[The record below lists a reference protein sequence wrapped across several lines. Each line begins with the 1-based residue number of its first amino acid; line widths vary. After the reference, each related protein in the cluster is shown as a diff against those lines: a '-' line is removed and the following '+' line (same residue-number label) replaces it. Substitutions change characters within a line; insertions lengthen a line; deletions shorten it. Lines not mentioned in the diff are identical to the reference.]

1 MNGSRALVSGAVNVS
16 SFPQHSCKHYSVS
29 TCIWGTGELDI
40 SHLTIGIRGTFPNL
54 LLAGF
59 IFLDIT
65 TDILYTLP
73 FAKPKQEHRQTN
85 QPKTTPGKFRNPDLF
100 SVFRSYQ
107 RKGKGG
113 HICKDSQASEID
125 FKVSFSFFVKL
136 ELPWALCQKLGA
148 TFPLQWWYEVSVL
161 SWTSK

>member
-1 MNGSRALVSGAVNVS
+1 MNGFRALVSGAVNVS

-85 QPKTTPGKFRNPDLF
+85 QKPPLGSLEIQIF
-100 SVFRSYQ
+100 SVSSEVIRGKE
-107 RKGKGG
+107 KG
-113 HICKDSQASEID
+113 DT
-125 FKVSFSFFVKL
+125 FVKTL
-136 ELPWALCQKLGA
+136 KHLKL
-148 TFPLQWWYEVSVL
+148 TLKFHFPFL
-161 SWTSK
+161 